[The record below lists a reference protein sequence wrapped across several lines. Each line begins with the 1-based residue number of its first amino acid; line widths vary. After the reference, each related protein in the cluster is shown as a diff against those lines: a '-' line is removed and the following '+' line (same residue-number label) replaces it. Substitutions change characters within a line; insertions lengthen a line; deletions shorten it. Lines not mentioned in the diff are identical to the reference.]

1 MENIHKKVM
10 INLKKLERLDSE
22 KMYKIYD
29 MWPEIAKKSYENNIE
44 QINFSKSSHFVF
56 AGMGGSGAL
65 GSVFSAIL
73 SKTKTHVS
81 VVKGY
86 HLPKTVNSD
95 SIIIITSVSGNTIES
110 ISVLHN
116 AIKLNAKIIVFSDGG
131 KIKEICKKN
140 NIQHRDIKKY
150 HSPRASFTSFLYSM
164 MYVLKPILPIKEL
177 DILKSIEDLK
187 IIQKKINSENI
198 TNSNPAINIANW
210 INQTPVIY
218 YPWGLESVAIRFKNM
233 LQENCK
239 IHVIVEDV
247 IEACHNGVVAWKNE
261 DNFQPL
267 LIRGKDDFEKTVQH
281 WEILKKLFVEKQI
294 DFKEVTSENGS
305 ILTKIICLIYLFD
318 YASIYLSIK
327 LEKDPTPV
335 EAIDFI
341 KNNLKGI

>member
-1 MENIHKKVM
+1 M
-10 INLKKLERLDSE
+10 INLENLERLDSE

-29 MWPEIAKKSYENNIE
+29 MWPEIAKKSYEKNIE

-56 AGMGGSGAL
+56 AGMGGSGSL

-73 SKTKTHVS
+73 SKTNTHVS

-86 HLPKTVNSD
+86 HLPKTVNSK
-95 SIIIITSVSGNTIES
+95 SIVIITSVSGNTIES
-110 ISVLHN
+110 IAILDN

-131 KIKEICKKN
+131 KIKELCKKN
-140 NIQHRDIKKY
+140 NIPHRNIKKY

-164 MYVLKPILPIKEL
+164 MYVLKPILPIKES

-187 IIQKKINSENI
+187 IIQKKINSKNI
-198 TNSNPAINIANW
+198 TESNPAVKIANW
-210 INQTPVIY
+210 INHTPVIY

-239 IHVIVEDV
+239 IHAIVEDV
-247 IEACHNGVVAWKNE
+247 IEACHNGVVAWKNK
-261 DNFQPL
+261 DKFQPIL
-267 LIRGKDDFEKTVQH
+267 VRGKDDFEKTVQH
-281 WEILKKLFVEKQI
+281 WEILKELFIEKEI
-294 DFKEVTSENGS
+294 DFKEVTSENGN

-318 YASIYLSIK
+318 YASIYLSVK
-327 LEKDPTPV
+327 LETDPTPV

-341 KNNLKGI
+341 KRRLKEFKY